1 MKKVYVIV
9 KLEKDDLYEHWRFY
23 ENDAPGSLLV
33 YTTFRHA
40 KTCVETLAG
49 DLKLCGWR
57 DHVFYQIENVREWH
71 DLSFKKKR
79 IALLIIEEDLIV

>member
-9 KLEKDDLYEHWRFY
+9 KLVKDDPNENWRFA
-23 ENDAPGSLLV
+23 ENDVPGSLMV

-40 KTCVETLAG
+40 AVCVSTLAENWR
-49 DLKLCGWR
+49 LSGWR
-57 DHVFYQIENVREWH
+57 EHVFYQIENVREWH
-71 DLSFKKKR
+71 DFYLEGKR

>member
-9 KLEKDDLYEHWRFY
+9 KLVRDNPNENWRFA
-23 ENDAPGSLLV
+23 ENDVPGSLMV

-40 KTCVETLAG
+40 AICVSTLAE
-49 DLKLCGWR
+49 DLRFCGWSE
-57 DHVFYQIENVREWH
+57 HVFYQVENVREWH
-71 DLSFKKKR
+71 DFNFKGKR